1 MSNRTRALVLPPA
14 LAIVLLA
21 GCSSDDPPE
30 TAAGGDTTAT
40 ATAAATS
47 TPDNDATQ
55 TSAPPDD
62 AVATTDAGG
71 EVTSSDDAFTFTV
84 PAGWSDATEEA
95 GSRAVAAARADERAD
110 DFFTNLVVVTEEP
123 IADLEQ
129 AIEEAAEQIAGAD
142 GTYELLE
149 QTEIDGLP
157 AFGYQIART
166 VEDVDIVQV
175 QRWVEH
181 EDVLY
186 ILTLSAAD
194 TQLEPAQA
202 LFEEMLATWSW
213 Q

>member
-1 MSNRTRALVLPPA
+1 MSNRTRALVLPTA
-14 LAIVLLA
+14 LALALLS
-21 GCSSDDPPE
+21 GCGGDDPADTE
-30 TAAGGDTTAT
+30 TDGDTVATAT
-40 ATAAATS
+40 ATSTAEDDAAV
-47 TPDNDATQ
+47 
-55 TSAPPDD
+55 TSAPADD

-71 EVTSSDDAFTFTV
+71 TVSSSDDAFTFTA
-84 PAGWSDATEEA
+84 PPGWSDATEQA
-95 GSRAVAAARADERAD
+95 GSGAVAAARADERSD

-123 IADLEQ
+123 LADLEQ

-149 QTEIDGLP
+149 ETEIDGLP

-166 VEDVDIVQV
+166 VDDVDIVQV

-194 TQLEPAQA
+194 SQLEAAQA
-202 LFEEMLATWSW
+202 EFDEILATWSW

>member
-1 MSNRTRALVLPPA
+1 MSNRTRALVLPTA
-14 LAIVLLA
+14 LSLVLLA
-21 GCSSDDPPE
+21 GCGSDDPPE
-30 TAAGGDTTAT
+30 TETDGDTVAT
-40 ATAAATS
+40 ATATS
-47 TPDNDATQ
+47 TPDDDASV
-55 TSAPPDD
+55 TSAPADD
-62 AVATTDAGG
+62 VVATTGPGG
-71 EVTSSDDAFTFTV
+71 TVTSADDAFTFTV
-84 PAGWSDATEEA
+84 PAGWSDATEQA
-95 GSRAVAAARADERAD
+95 GSGAVAAARADERSD

-123 IADLEQ
+123 LADLEE
-129 AIEEAAEQIAGAD
+129 AIEQAAEQIAGDD

-149 QTEIDGLP
+149 ETEIDGLP

-175 QRWVEH
+175 QRWVEQ

-202 LFEEMLATWSW
+202 EFDEILATWSW